1 LGFIDILDI
10 LVFALCLYF
19 LYKLIKGSVAFY
31 IAIGLVLLFLLS
43 LLFRAL
49 NMNLM
54 GSLVGQFTAIGFI
67 LLIIVFQPEIR
78 RFLLMLGSN
87 LLRGHNNLL
96 VRFLKIDISDSGLEE
111 APVKK
116 AIIGAVNSMSVRKT
130 GALIVFANEEHMP
143 AFKET
148 GIRIDARISQML
160 LETIF
165 EKKSPLHDGAVMIVN
180 NRIHSASCILPLS
193 YDPSLP
199 LKYGL
204 RHRAAIGA
212 SEAADI
218 LSIVI
223 SEESGIVSCVR
234 RGKIEELTTETDIE
248 NALTSF
254 GY

>member
-1 LGFIDILDI
+1 
-10 LVFALCLYF
+10 
-19 LYKLIKGSVAFY
+19 
-31 IAIGLVLLFLLS
+31 
-43 LLFRAL
+43 
-49 NMNLM
+49 MNLM

-96 VRFLKIDISDSGLEE
+96 VKFLKIDISGAGVEDV
-111 APVKK
+111 PIKK
-116 AIIGAVNSMSVRKT
+116 AIIGAVYAMAVRKT
-130 GALIVFANEEHMP
+130 GALIVFADEEHLP

-148 GIRIDARISQML
+148 GIRIDSRISQML

-165 EKKSPLHDGAVMIVN
+165 EKNSPLHDGAVMIVN
-180 NRIHSASCILPLS
+180 KRIHSASCILPLS

-212 SEAADI
+212 SEAANI
-218 LSIVI
+218 FSIVI
-223 SEESGIVSCVR
+223 SEESGIISCVS
-234 RGKIEELTTETDIE
+234 RGKIEELSTEADIE
-248 NALTSF
+248 KILSSF